1 MLEKLQNITKNKLA
15 NGLWSIKKNEE
26 VSLYQVQEMYYFEDH
41 ERKFKPDFDDSIKWG
56 KITSGQR
63 WGGYDKIFW
72 FKAEITLPEHLQEG
86 RIFLVPSLAK
96 TSNLDVVPN
105 YPESL
110 LFIDGI
116 AVQGIDKYHKGIFLA
131 QKWIE
136 KRSFSIY
143 IRSWTGLRGE
153 LDYTFFGLEFFDV
166 NPVAQK
172 YYFLA
177 KNVLDT
183 IEELDKNDIANSR
196 LLNILNDSYKK
207 INFAYPRSQEYYV
220 SIDEALTCLQEGLGK
235 LNFLKR
241 EIPRV
246 IVTGHSHIDMA
257 WLWRVLHTREKA
269 QRTFATVLNLME
281 EYPEYTFI
289 HSSPCLYKYLK
300 KDYPELY
307 EKVKEKI
314 KEGKWEATGGM
325 WVESDSNISPAEFLI
340 RQILFGKRFL
350 REEFGVDS
358 KVVWL
363 PDAFGYTYSLPQII
377 KKSGMKYF
385 ATTKISWNEINRFPF
400 DTFWWKGIDGT
411 EILAHFITTP
421 DENNYFY
428 TYNGMLEPFTVQ
440 GIWDNYKQKDINEEL
455 LLVFGWGDGGGGPTF
470 EMLENYEAMK
480 QIPVLNDIE
489 MGSVEKYFE
498 RLEKRIQNENV
509 PVWGDELYFELHRGT
524 YTSQAFIKRDNRK
537 SEVLYH
543 NAEFI
548 NSVAKSLFDDYEYP
562 KDSLNEGWELLLLN
576 QFHDILPGSSIREV
590 YEDARK
596 DFEKIK
602 GIANNEIQK
611 ATSLISNHIKTQ
623 EDSVVLFNT
632 TNFEREEL
640 IELENGKKAIIKGI
654 PPLGYK
660 TVSLSEIEESNSEN
674 EKIKVSRDII
684 ENKFYIIEFNERGQ
698 IKRLYDKE
706 NQREVLEEGKCGNVL
721 QAFEDRPYF
730 FDAWDISPYF
740 NEKMKE
746 VTDLVEVEVE
756 ESDNYRGILKFTW
769 KFYESK
775 IEQRVIVYNHSR
787 RIDFDTKIDWKEKQI
802 LLKAAFPVNIRSTK
816 ATYNIQFGNIE
827 RSTTNN
833 TSYDIAK
840 FEVPAQKW
848 ADLSEGNYG
857 VSILNDCKYGYD
869 IKDNIMRITLL
880 RSPVD
885 PDETA
890 DRTEHRFVYS
900 LLPHYKTW
908 REAQVIEEA
917 YKLNYPVIVEKTDMN
932 KKGKLPNSFSF
943 FKISDSDIIVETIK
957 KAEDDNSIIIR
968 VYESKGNR
976 KQGVSLTFYKNIKN
990 AWETNLI
997 EEEGKQISFEDNKI
1011 VFNINPYEI
1020 KTFKVDL

>member
-509 PVWGDELYFELHRGT
+509 PVWDDELYFELHRGT

-660 TVSLSEIEESNSEN
+660 TVSLSEIEESNPEN

-740 NEKMKE
+740 NEKMME
-746 VTDLVEVEVE
+746 VTDLLEVEVE
-756 ESDNYRGILKFTW
+756 ESDDYRGILKFTW
-769 KFYESK
+769 GFYKSK

-857 VSILNDCKYGYD
+857 VSILNDCKHGYD

-900 LLPHYKTW
+900 LLPHDKTW

-917 YKLNYPVIVEKTDMN
+917 YKLNFPVIVEKIDMN

-943 FKISDSDIIVETIK
+943 FKISDSGIIVETIK
-957 KAEDDNSIIIR
+957 KAEDDNSIIVR
-968 VYESKGNR
+968 VYEGKGNR